1 LCSGL
6 FVIVNGGGI
15 VSKLTT
21 LRFYE
26 AIHTIILEN
35 EIEHEEPMLVNLL
48 RLQLGIEA
56 MLVPQL

>member
-48 RLQLGIEA
+48 